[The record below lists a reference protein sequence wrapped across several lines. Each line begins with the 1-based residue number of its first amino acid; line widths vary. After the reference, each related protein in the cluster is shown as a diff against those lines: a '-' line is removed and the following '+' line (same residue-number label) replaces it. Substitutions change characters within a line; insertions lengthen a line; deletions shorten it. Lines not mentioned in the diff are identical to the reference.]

1 MRVTGLS
8 EGRIADLVAP
18 YLAELPVGGEGDAR
32 LHERLGVYLALLLK
46 WNARTNLSAIRDPEE
61 IVRRH
66 FGESLFAGCRL
77 AEVVASG
84 AEVLDLGSGA
94 GFPGIPAQMLLPGA
108 KFVLAESQGKK
119 VAFLREVVRELGLGC
134 EVFAGRVEDMEAE
147 RRFDAVLMRAVDRME
162 AMVRGGLGR
171 LRAGGVLLE
180 MTGESSAGGEVF
192 AMPERVGSFVR
203 LRRAE

>member
-1 MRVTGLS
+1 MKVMS
-8 EGRIADLVAP
+8 EKWIADLVAP
-18 YLAELPVGGEGDAR
+18 YLAELPAGVEIDPR
-32 LHERLGVYLALLLK
+32 LYEKLDVYLALLLR
-46 WNARTNLSAIRDPEE
+46 WNARTNLTAIREPEQ

-77 AEVVASG
+77 GEVVGAE

-94 GFPGIPAQMLLPGA
+94 GFPGVPVQLLLPGVKVA
-108 KFVLAESQGKK
+108 LAEAQGKK

-134 EVFAGRVEDMEAE
+134 EVFAGRVEGMEVG

-162 AMVRGGLGR
+162 EMVEVGFGR
-171 LRAGGVLLE
+171 LRLGGVLLE
-180 MTGESSAGGEVF
+180 MTGERLGEGEVF